1 MNVQPSVANYNS
13 TSSFDEQ
20 LIINHS
26 SELTSVETS
35 QYNWVIFDAYVYIP
49 VIIYVL
55 PVISYYDLIEYRNT
69 QLSFG
74 NYSTFNN
81 NTSYLHDRILVQDNR
96 IDDGDTTYTS
106 DNVDLNDLVDEEY
119 TRIFNDGVFNGD
131 NLYLRCSNYVG
142 DVRRW

>member
-1 MNVQPSVANYNS
+1 MNVQPSTTNYNS
-13 TSSFDEQ
+13 TSSFNEQ
-20 LIINHS
+20 MIINHS
-26 SELTSVETS
+26 YELTSVETS

-55 PVISYYDLIEYRNT
+55 PVISFYDSIEYRNT
-69 QLSFG
+69 RLSFG
-74 NYSTFNN
+74 NYVTFNN
-81 NTSYLHDRILVQDNR
+81 NTSYPHNRLLVQDNR

-131 NLYLRCSNYVG
+131 NLYLQCSNYVG